1 MSIYVLLTKLTVEGR
16 HSLHARPE
24 RLLEVNQE
32 VADFGCRILGQYAVL
47 GTYDFVT
54 IVEAPDNGAITLLS
68 AQLGARGTVSIT
80 TLSAIPVDRYL
91 ARLDELAAAK
101 VLKSVP

>member
-1 MSIYVLLTKLTVEGR
+1 MSIYVLLTKLTGAGR
-16 HSLHARPE
+16 HTLHARPE

-32 VADFGCRILGQYAVL
+32 VERFGCRILAQYAVL
-47 GTYDFVT
+47 GAFDFVS
-54 IVEAPDNGAITLLS
+54 IVEAPDNGAITQLS
-68 AQLGARGTVSIT
+68 AHLGGRGTVSIT
-80 TLSAIPVDRYL
+80 TLSAIPIERYL